1 MKGSLT
7 KSCPS
12 GNRLARMTYAD
23 LLHSGDSRVR
33 MNPVGDAGRTA
44 GRQRGLVSA
53 EAPEGS
59 NWAGVVTA
67 RLRDAASIRSLD
79 TGPTPATA
87 HNGSAASV
95 AADQESF
102 SPFRLLFPRVEPA
115 SATRSFHALQE
126 WEGHVTAIRKRE
138 FCALLVDVTA
148 GASSEEEEAWIPLAE
163 ISEDDARNL
172 RVGGIF
178 RWVIGYERE
187 YGTKR
192 RVSQIVF
199 RDLPALTPSDIK
211 AGRAWAQGVCES
223 LTE

>member
-1 MKGSLT
+1 
-7 KSCPS
+7 
-12 GNRLARMTYAD
+12 
-23 LLHSGDSRVR
+23 

-44 GRQRGLVSA
+44 GQQRGRVLV
-53 EAPEGS
+53 EVPEGS

-67 RLRDAASIRSLD
+67 RLRDAADIRSLG
-79 TGPTPATA
+79 TGPTPASA
-87 HNGSAASV
+87 SGGSAASV
-95 AADQESF
+95 AAGQESF
-102 SPFRLLFPRVEPA
+102 SPLRLLFPPVEPA

-148 GASSEEEEAWIPLAE
+148 GGSSEEEEAWIPLAE
-163 ISEDDARNL
+163 ISEDDARDL
-172 RVGGIF
+172 CVGGIF

-199 RDLPALTPSDIK
+199 RDLPALTRSDIE
-211 AGRAWAQGVCES
+211 AGQAWAQRVCES
-223 LTE
+223 PTE